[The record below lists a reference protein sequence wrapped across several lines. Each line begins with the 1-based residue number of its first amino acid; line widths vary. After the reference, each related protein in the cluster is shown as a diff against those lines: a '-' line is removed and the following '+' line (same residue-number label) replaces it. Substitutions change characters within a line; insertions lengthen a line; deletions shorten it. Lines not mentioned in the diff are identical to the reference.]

1 MIGGDLKTWTAVLI
15 ATAVVGGVVRLALR
29 RRSASAGTRGP
40 SWRFASLIG
49 LQILGG
55 VLLHLTLFPPSLG
68 TAPGRLVIA
77 TRGTPPTLRGSGDV
91 LVALPEAELAAG
103 AIRVPDLGSALRLYP
118 EVGRLRIEGQGL
130 KPRDQFP
137 LDRPAEFVPSPAPH
151 GLVDLTMPRPVAPG
165 TGFTVAGEVGALA
178 SGVVELLD
186 PAGAVVDRAEVTA
199 GRRFALSSGTRA
211 AGLALFELRLKT
223 ASGRPV
229 ERIEIPV
236 EARVQRQPRV
246 LVLAGAANPEI
257 KYLRRW
263 AQDAGIALSVEI
275 DVGGGALLGDPP
287 TPLTR
292 ASLADIDLVVV
303 DDRRWETLSPG
314 ARAVLDAAT
323 RDGLGLLLRP
333 TGPLSATTRR
343 EWADLGM
350 TTSGGG
356 DIGAFRPGG
365 SGSSPALELNRYD
378 LIKAERE
385 GVPMI
390 RDEAGAALA
399 AWRSRGQGRVGLW
412 IVADSY
418 ALALTGHA
426 DRHGAFWSELFSTL
440 ARPDESLGARLN
452 GIARSG
458 ERAVLCPVTGQVRI
472 IDPEGLESRPRLDP
486 ATGPTTGPTTGP
498 AACAAYWPRL
508 SGWHRVLGG
517 ETETAF
523 YVHPADAAPSLAH
536 SANRQATLDLVQAAV
551 PRGMHRVSSTPG
563 SPWPWAASLLAVLGL
578 LWWLER
584 RSPASPGTPPRRPS
598 GSGT

>member
-1 MIGGDLKTWTAVLI
+1 MIGGDLETWTAVLI
-15 ATAVVGGVVRLALR
+15 ATTVVGGVVRLALR
-29 RRSASAGTRGP
+29 RRSVSAGTRGP

-77 TRGTPPTLRGSGDV
+77 TRGAPPTLGASGDL
-91 LVALPEAELAAG
+91 LVALPEAELTAG

-130 KPRDQFP
+130 TPRDQIP
-137 LDRPAEFVPSPAPH
+137 LDRPAEFVPSPAPL
-151 GLVDLTMPRPVAPG
+151 GFIDLTMPRPVAPG
-165 TGFTVAGEVGALA
+165 AGFTVAGQVGALA

-186 PAGAVVDRAEVTA
+186 PAGAVVDRANVKA
-199 GRRFALSSGTRA
+199 NQRFALSAGTRA

-223 ASGRPV
+223 ASGRQV

-263 AQDAGIALSVEI
+263 AQDAGIALNVEI
-275 DVGGGALLGDPP
+275 DVGGGAHLGDPP

-343 EWADLGM
+343 GWAGLGM

-356 DIGAFRPGG
+356 DIGAFRLGG
-365 SGSSPALELNRYD
+365 SGSSPALELNGYD
-378 LIKAERE
+378 LLKAERE

-399 AWRSRGQGRVGLW
+399 AWRPRGQGRVGLW

-458 ERAVLCPVTGQVRI
+458 ERAAVCPVTAQVRI
-472 IDPEGLESRPRLDP
+472 IDPEGVESRPRLD
-486 ATGPTTGPTTGP
+486 PTTGP
-498 AACAAYWPRL
+498 AACAAYWPRH

-536 SANRQATLDLVQAAV
+536 GANRQATLDLVQAAV
-551 PRGMHRVSSTPG
+551 PRGMHRVSSAPG
-563 SPWPWAASLLAVLGL
+563 SPWPWAAGLLAVLGL

-584 RSPASPGTPPRRPS
+584 RSPRVA
-598 GSGT
+598 